1 MACRH
6 KDQQLIDAAYEG
18 DLAKVKAK
26 IAAGADVNAKTDE
39 KWSVLVFATCEPE
52 TAKIL
57 IAAGAD
63 VNARDEDGK
72 TAPSTAKENVHD
84 DHIKLLKAA
93 GAQS

>member
-18 DLAKVKAK
+18 DLAKVKAM
-26 IAAGADVNAKTDE
+26 IAAGV
-39 KWSVLVFATCEPE
+39 
-52 TAKIL
+52 
-57 IAAGAD
+57 D
-63 VNARDEDGK
+63 VNARDDDGK

>member
-1 MACRH
+1 
-6 KDQQLIDAAYEG
+6 
-18 DLAKVKAK
+18 
-26 IAAGADVNAKTDE
+26 
-39 KWSVLVFATCEPE
+39 VFATCEPE

-72 TAPSTAKENVHD
+72 TALSTAKENVHD

-93 GAQS
+93 GAKG